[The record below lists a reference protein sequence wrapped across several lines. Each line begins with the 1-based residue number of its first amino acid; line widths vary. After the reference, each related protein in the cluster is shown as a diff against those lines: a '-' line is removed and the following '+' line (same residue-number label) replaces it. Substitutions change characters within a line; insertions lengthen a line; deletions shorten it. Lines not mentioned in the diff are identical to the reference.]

1 MLDTVAG
8 LGAKDEDDVV
18 PALEGVTLTGWTD
31 AQRDTFSRHSSG
43 GEGRSRSRS
52 RAGHGSFST
61 LRGCLRGLRLEDE

>member
-43 GEGRSRSRS
+43 GEEGNG
-52 RAGHGSFST
+52 RAGNGSFST